1 MKISS
6 IIDIVDGEKLNS
18 PSISYIYSIKTE
30 AKKIKQGDLFIAK
43 NIEDIPKAIENGA
56 FAILIDT
63 NTSILDFE
71 IAWIK
76 VNNLQEALIKLIRFK
91 LSHFD
96 LNVFYCDTIT
106 FNYIQILKNSL
117 NTQIKMIENCLDNFL
132 LILEDIENENILI
145 FEDKE
150 LMDKLYPKNQDIKV
164 SKFKYEN
171 LVEHTIF
178 ESSFTYKELFFSK
191 IRVPSL
197 YINEF
202 LTAYYFLEEEK
213 ELIKLKNSTLL
224 KPIFVDRFL
233 NQVEIGKSNK
243 FILIQN
249 NSTLLEKEIT
259 YLKKKYKY
267 GKTIFITS
275 KYINNFFAKQNI
287 IEDINK
293 LKEFLIQSEFNAAY
307 IIGYTNEE
315 ILNILDTKQ
324 TQLTLL

>member
-1 MKISS
+1 MNISS

-18 PSISYIYSIKTE
+18 PSISYIYSIQTE

-43 NIEDIPKAIENGA
+43 NIEDIPTAIENGA
-56 FAILIDT
+56 FAIIIDT

-76 VNNLQEALIKLIRFK
+76 VNNLQEAIIKLIRFK

-96 LNVFYCDTIT
+96 LDVFYSDIVT
-106 FNYIQILKNSL
+106 FNYIKILKNSL
-117 NTQIKMIENCLDNFL
+117 NTQIKIIENYLDDFL
-132 LILEDIENENILI
+132 LTIDDIKNKTILI
-145 FEDKE
+145 FDNKK
-150 LMDKLYPKNQDIKV
+150 LINKLYPKNKEIKV
-164 SKFKYEN
+164 LTFKYEN
-171 LVEHTIF
+171 LIEHTIF

-213 ELIKLKNSTLL
+213 DLIKLKNSLLL
-224 KPIFVDRFL
+224 KPIFVDKFL

-249 NSTLLEKEIT
+249 NPTLLEKEIN
-259 YLKKKYKY
+259 YLNNKYKY
-267 GKTIFITS
+267 GKIIIITS
-275 KYINNFFAKQNI
+275 KYINNFFVKQNNI
-287 IEDINK
+287 DDITK
-293 LKEFLIQSEFNAAY
+293 LKKFLLQSQFNAAY
-307 IIGYTNEE
+307 IIGYTSEE
-315 ILNILDTKQ
+315 ILNILNTKQ

>member
-30 AKKIKQGDLFIAK
+30 ARKIKQGDLFIAK
-43 NIEDIPKAIENGA
+43 NIEDIPQAIENGA

-63 NTSILDFE
+63 NTSIIDFE

-76 VNNLQEALIKLIRFK
+76 VNNLYEALIKLIRFK

-96 LNVFYCDTIT
+96 LNVFYSDTIT

-117 NTQIKMIENCLDNFL
+117 NTQIKLIENCLDNFL

-145 FEDKE
+145 FENQE
-150 LMDKLYPKNQDIKV
+150 LMNKLYPKNQEIQVLD
-164 SKFKYEN
+164 FKYEN

-178 ESSFTYKELFFSK
+178 ESSFTYTELFFSK

-202 LTAYYFLEEEK
+202 LTAYNFLEEEK
-213 ELIKLKNSTLL
+213 DLSKLKNSTLL

-249 NSTLLEKEIT
+249 NPILLEKEIT
-259 YLKKKYKY
+259 YLKQKYKY

-287 IEDINK
+287 IENINK

-307 IIGYTNEE
+307 IIGYTKEE
-315 ILNILDTKQ
+315 ISNILDNKR